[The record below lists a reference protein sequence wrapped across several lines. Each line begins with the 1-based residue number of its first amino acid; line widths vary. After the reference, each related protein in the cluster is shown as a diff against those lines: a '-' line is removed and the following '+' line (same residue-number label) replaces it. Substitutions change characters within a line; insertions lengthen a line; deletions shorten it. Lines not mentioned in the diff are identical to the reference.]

1 MGGGGGGGSLK
12 APKHDILRGFTL
24 AEVLVTLG
32 IIGIVAAL
40 TMPAVLA
47 EHQKKVLFSVKSSLY
62 ISRTSQW

>member
-1 MGGGGGGGSLK
+1 MKK
-12 APKHDILRGFTL
+12 AFTL
-24 AEVLVTLG
+24 SEILITLG

-47 EHQKKVLFSVKSSLY
+47 NHQKKVLAVQTKKVLFSVKSSIY